1 MKPYIIS
8 RLIAAALAVFWVGG
22 TILVCWVINITN

>member
-1 MKPYIIS
+1 MKPYIIR
-8 RLIAAALAVFWVGG
+8 RLIGAALGTFWIGG